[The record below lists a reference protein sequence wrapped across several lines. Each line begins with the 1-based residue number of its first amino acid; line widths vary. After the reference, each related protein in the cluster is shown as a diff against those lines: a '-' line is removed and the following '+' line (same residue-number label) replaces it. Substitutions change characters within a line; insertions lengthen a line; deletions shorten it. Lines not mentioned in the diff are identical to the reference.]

1 MREISTV
8 LSDLSYLECP
18 RWHEDRIWVS
28 DFYTHQVL
36 SAREDG
42 SDLRQE
48 AHVPGQPSG
57 LGWLPDG
64 RLLVVSQHDKR
75 LLRREPDG
83 SLVTHADLSAH
94 VTGEPNDM
102 VVDLQGRAF
111 VGNFGF
117 DLFAG
122 APIASTSV
130 LRVDPDG
137 TVTHLADDLWFPNG
151 SVITDDGVYIVGETF
166 GNCLSAF
173 DIQADGS
180 LANRRV
186 WASFGPRPSTS
197 DLTAALGQLAVAPDG
212 CGLDAEGALWVADA
226 LHGRVLRIREAER
239 SSRSYR
245 SARRLRLHARRSR
258 RPHAV
263 PVRRTGLRPCSAQR
277 HARGGAA
284 RRSGR
289 RPRTPDDR
297 DAAVP
302 LSWAPRSR
310 PLHTNRTGR
319 VKSPSP
325 RQRSSAC
332 YAVR

>member
-18 RWHEDRIWVS
+18 RWHEGRIWVS

-42 SDLRQE
+42 TDLRHE
-48 AHVPGQPSG
+48 AEVPGQPSG

-64 RLLVVSQHDKR
+64 RLLIVSQHDSR

-102 VVDLQGRAF
+102 VVDQQGRAF

-122 APIASTSV
+122 APIAPTSV

-137 TVTHLADDLWFPNG
+137 TVTRLVDDLVFPNG
-151 SVITDDGVYIVGETF
+151 SVITDGGVYIVSETF
-166 GNCLSAF
+166 GNRLSAF

-186 WASFGPRPSTS
+186 WASFGDVPSTN

-226 LHGRVLRIREAER
+226 LHGRVLRIREGGEILEELPVGTGVFACMLGGHDGR
-239 SSRSYR
+239 TLFLCAAPDFDRTAR
-245 SARRLRLHARRSR
+245 SAALEEELRSCRVDV
-258 RPHAV
+258 PHA
-263 PVRRTGLRPCSAQR
+263 GRP
-277 HARGGAA
+277 
-284 RRSGR
+284 
-289 RPRTPDDR
+289 
-297 DAAVP
+297 
-302 LSWAPRSR
+302 
-310 PLHTNRTGR
+310 
-319 VKSPSP
+319 
-325 RQRSSAC
+325 
-332 YAVR
+332 